1 LPTPDTD
8 SRAKN
13 SNEREIWC
21 GSRSVFFT
29 QHETTQNPPQ
39 EIHHKTGEQMKQRR
53 TGSAFGIIALTGVLG
68 LGMASCSKDD
78 TKTTDAATTE
88 AAVSSD
94 AAPTEGAAA
103 TEATASEAAP
113 VTETP
118 ASEAAPVTE
127 AAAAAAAAPAAECTT
142 PGPVKLQLQWVTQ
155 AQFAGYYAAVDQGFY
170 KGQCLDVTIMEG
182 GVDIVP
188 QTQLATGA
196 VDYAIS
202 WVPKALASREQG
214 AAITNVAQ
222 IFERSGTLQVSWKD
236 SKITGAK
243 DLKGKKVGNWGFG
256 NEFELFAGMTAAGL
270 DPSKD
275 VTNVQQNFD
284 MQALLKKEIDAAQA
298 MTYNEY
304 AQVLEA
310 KGPDGK
316 LYTADQ
322 FNVID
327 WNTEGTAMLQDAIWA
342 NTDKLKD
349 AAYTDQTARFVKASI
364 QGWVFCRDNA
374 DKCVDI
380 VVAKGSKLGKS
391 HQAWQMNEINK
402 LIWPSTAGI
411 GMINQNQW
419 DQTVKVAK
427 EAKNAEGATVLT
439 KDPDSSAFSNDYVTK
454 ALAEWKA
461 AGVDV
466 DGKSFAAATVTLNE
480 GGA

>member
-1 LPTPDTD
+1 
-8 SRAKN
+8 
-13 SNEREIWC
+13 
-21 GSRSVFFT
+21 
-29 QHETTQNPPQ
+29 
-39 EIHHKTGEQMKQRR
+39 MKQRR
-53 TGSAFGIIALTGVLG
+53 TGSTIGILAMTAVLG

-78 TKTTDAATTE
+78 ETSDSAA
-88 AAVSSD
+88 
-94 AAPTEGAAA
+94 G
-103 TEATASEAAP
+103 TEATASEAGA
-113 VTETP
+113 T
-118 ASEAAPVTE
+118 EAAGTEAGDTE
-127 AAAAAAAAPAAECTT
+127 AAATEAAVTDAAPATEPASGATEAAAAPAAECTT
-142 PGPVKLQLQWVTQ
+142 PAPVKLQLQWVTQ

-170 KGQCLDVTIMEG
+170 KGQCLDVTIVEG

-236 SKITGAK
+236 SKISTAA

-327 WNTEGTAMLQDAIWA
+327 WNKEGTAMLQDAIWA

-349 AAYTDQTARFVKASI
+349 AAYADQTTRFVKASV

-374 DKCVDI
+374 EKCVDI

-402 LIWPSTAGI
+402 LIWPSTTGI
-411 GMINQNQW
+411 GMINQSQW

-427 EAKNAEGATVLT
+427 EAKNAEGVTVLT
-439 KDPDSSAFSNDYVTK
+439 KDPDAAAYSNDYITK
-454 ALAEWKA
+454 ALEEWKA

-466 DGKSFAAATVTLNE
+466 DGKSFAPATITLNE